1 MLLSPTVGMWLI
13 RWHRGPMVLPTEQR
27 PAACARRPPQPTH
40 QLQWPRPSAPH
51 HRQPGA
57 GHLQPHGAPACRGD
71 PEEARKK
78 GNPLSVMFLS
88 SPEEAC
94 SCQFDIDEGSAK
106 IEGPA
111 EGYSCFSLWFSSQGS
126 WPFIMV
132 WQSRRE
138 FTDNSKQLG
147 SCLRDCGSWPTGLPL
162 LLTLRPLP
170 PEWAWHWLRK
180 YMRQC
185 IEN

>member
-1 MLLSPTVGMWLI
+1 MGSRLWRKKVFLQFPPPPSKIRDLLETPPLYALEPCGQDVVNQVALPRG
-13 RWHRGPMVLPTEQR
+13 HARGPAVLPTEQR

-57 GHLQPHGAPACRGD
+57 GHLQPHGAPACHGD

-94 SCQFDIDEGSAK
+94 SCQFDVDGGSAK

-111 EGYSCFSLWFSSQGS
+111 EGYSCFSLWFSSRGS
-126 WPFIMV
+126 
-132 WQSRRE
+132 
-138 FTDNSKQLG
+138 
-147 SCLRDCGSWPTGLPL
+147 
-162 LLTLRPLP
+162 
-170 PEWAWHWLRK
+170 
-180 YMRQC
+180 
-185 IEN
+185 